1 MVVLVYHDGAANMN
15 GIYDG
20 LQSRLQRQNP
30 KALYVHFHAHSL
42 DLVLVKSAK
51 SSTQFVTFISLVEK
65 LYAFIANSSK
75 RHIAFVEIQ
84 KALYPEDHPLELKK
98 LSDLRW
104 ACQKSAL
111 KTTRKVIPPLKQFL
125 EEIVQE
131 HPSDASAGDATISL
145 QSINFEFLVC
155 LEIATPVFKE
165 TAYPSNAVQHKDFDL
180 AASYRIVD
188 EVLQSLRKLR
198 NDEKF
203 QDSWTGQKKNNS

>member
-1 MVVLVYHDGAANMN
+1 MN
-15 GIYDG
+15 EIYNG

-30 KALYVHFHAHSL
+30 EALYVHFHAHSL
-42 DLVLVKSAK
+42 NLVLVESAK
-51 SSTQFVTFISLVEK
+51 SSTQFVSFFSLVEK

-75 RHIAFVEIQ
+75 RHAAFMEIQ

-98 LSDLRW
+98 LSDTRW
-104 ACQKSAL
+104 ACRESAL
-111 KTTRKVIPPLKQFL
+111 KTMRKVIPPLKQFL

-131 HPSDASAGDATISL
+131 HPPDASAGDASISL
-145 QSINFEFLVC
+145 QNINFENLVC
-155 LEIATPVFKE
+155 LEIATPVFQE
-165 TAYPSNAVQHKDFDL
+165 TAYPSNAVQQKDFDL